1 MNIDEMK
8 AGWNVM
14 NERLAQNEILNKRM
28 IKEMITA
35 KTKSAYDNIYRFELK
50 NFYVVIFVGIILLP
64 GNILLGVPVKWCS
77 FIFLEAVML
86 LVLLFQSFLIYI
98 LSKFSLSYMNVNDL
112 TRYVLRYKKYYYY
125 NKKYGTIIGLSS
137 VVIFMILENTITKP
151 YAIMFTL
158 LMLVIGGIY
167 TCTKVKQH
175 EQQVREIER
184 GLAELKEF
192 ED

>member
-1 MNIDEMK
+1 
-8 AGWNVM
+8 
-14 NERLAQNEILNKRM
+14 
-28 IKEMITA
+28 
-35 KTKSAYDNIYRFELK
+35 
-50 NFYVVIFVGIILLP
+50 
-64 GNILLGVPVKWCS
+64 
-77 FIFLEAVML
+77 
-86 LVLLFQSFLIYI
+86 
-98 LSKFSLSYMNVNDL
+98 MNVNDL

-158 LMLVIGGIY
+158 SMLVIGGIY